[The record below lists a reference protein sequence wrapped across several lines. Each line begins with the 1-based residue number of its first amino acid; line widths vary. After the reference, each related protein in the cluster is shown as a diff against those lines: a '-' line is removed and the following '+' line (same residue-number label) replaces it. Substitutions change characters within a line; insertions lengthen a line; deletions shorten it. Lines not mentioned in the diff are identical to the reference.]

1 MDESE
6 IVKIREQ
13 KIQEIGKVI
22 DKCEHQLDNLL
33 KELDWCKEKLP
44 RSKLSNKIAS
54 VDSNRDEFGST
65 STSEKSETILQL
77 KDESFDLNAISEL
90 CSTIDKRKSSSER
103 NIDFNKLKRDLKR
116 RRMKYRT
123 TKVAPLT
130 YIEEL
135 RELIN
140 LQMELVQENKSE

>member
-6 IVKIREQ
+6 IVKIRE
-13 KIQEIGKVI
+13 KNIQEIGKVI

-44 RSKLSNKIAS
+44 RSKLSNKIES
-54 VDSNRDEFGST
+54 VDGNRDVIAC
-65 STSEKSETILQL
+65 TSEESETILQL

-90 CSTIDKRKSSSER
+90 CSTIDKRKSSAVR

>member
-1 MDESE
+1 MGDSE
-6 IVKIREQ
+6 IIKKREKQ
-13 KIQEIGKVI
+13 IQEICQVI
-22 DKCEHQLDNLL
+22 DKCENQLDNLL
-33 KELDWCKEKLP
+33 KELDWSKEKLP
-44 RSKLSNKIAS
+44 KLKLSNEIGS
-54 VDSNRDEFGST
+54 VDEKRDAT
-65 STSEKSETILQL
+65 ACISEKRENIVGL

-90 CSTIDKRKSSSER
+90 CSTIDKKKSSSIR
-103 NIDFNKLKRDLKR
+103 NIDINKLKRDLKR

-130 YIEEL
+130 YTEEL